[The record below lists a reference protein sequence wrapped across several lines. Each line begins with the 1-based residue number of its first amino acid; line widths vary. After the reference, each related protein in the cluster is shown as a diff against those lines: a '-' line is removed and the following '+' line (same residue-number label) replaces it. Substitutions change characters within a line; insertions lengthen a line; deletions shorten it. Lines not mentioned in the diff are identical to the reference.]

1 MPAAN
6 PSAAVAYCR
15 SVEDC
20 TGHVGS
26 ACDKPDGQTAA
37 RPRLPLGRDRRWLL
51 VAPMTLFFLVF
62 FAFPVLSLLAV
73 SLDKPM
79 PGVVSAHGDFVF
91 TNYIRFF
98 SLPQYYEAAV
108 RTLWISAVSTLI
120 AAILGYP
127 LALVIAK
134 TEHPWWSTVLMIL
147 VLASMQLDGVI
158 RLYGLMVLLG
168 DNGLINGTLIRWHSI
183 DKPMPLMYNVFG
195 VIVGTVQV
203 TLPFMVLSLIG
214 VIRSINPSLEEAARS
229 LGASRWRAFRS
240 VTLPLTMPG
249 LLAGMVLVF
258 ALASSSYVVAA
269 LMGGWKVWV
278 MPIHIYER
286 ISNSGQWQF
295 GAAISTVLFLD
306 QHERRVR
313 LSGVAARV
321 AAGRAV
327 TDSTRVPSASSGS
340 APARRLSCCCCRW

>member
-1 MPAAN
+1 M
-6 PSAAVAYCR
+6 
-15 SVEDC
+15 SVEALA
-20 TGHVGS
+20 VNL
-26 ACDKPDGQTAA
+26 TAK
-37 RPRLPLGRDRRWLL
+37 RPRVRALTLGRDRRWLL
-51 VAPMTLFFLVF
+51 VVPMTVFFVVF

-73 SLDKPM
+73 SFDKPM
-79 PGVVSAHGDFVF
+79 PGVVSAHGDFVL

-108 RTLWISAVSTLI
+108 RTLWISAASTLI

-127 LALVIAK
+127 LAILVAK
-134 TEHPWWSTVLMIL
+134 TEHPLWSTVLMIL

-195 VIVGTVQV
+195 VIVGTVQI

-229 LGASRWRAFRS
+229 LGASRWRAFLS

-278 MPIHIYER
+278 IPIHIYER

-295 GAAISTVLFLD
+295 GAAISTILFLINMSAVFFY
-306 QHERRVR
+306 QVVASRVT
-313 LSGVAARV
+313 GGRV
-321 AAGRAV
+321 
-327 TDSTRVPSASSGS
+327 
-340 APARRLSCCCCRW
+340 